1 MSVPIGPAARSWSSS
16 SSPRRRGWS
25 PAGPGSTLTSARLAR
40 RRPARHFPGR
50 TAQPASADH
59 FSLLRPGAPC
69 VDATPDRRPTHA
81 GPPPSRRG
89 PASFCGAFALST
101 SARPRRNAGSC
112 PARPGR
118 CRRTRGTRRSPAWRS
133 AAEVAG
139 CRGPHGGEHRH
150 ADGSWLG
157 LPALRVGAPSR
168 QGDAVARGWYRQVSP
183 DPLGFAVKPRVPK
196 GLWGDEAPGGLVVV
210 RWARGGGSARPSA
223 RPRWANSVTSTWRL
237 LPSPE

>member
-50 TAQPASADH
+50 TAQPASADY
-59 FSLLRPGAPC
+59 FRCCAPAPPASTRRLT
-69 VDATPDRRPTHA
+69 VDPLMQGPLPRGEGLPRSA
-81 GPPPSRRG
+81 GRSPSRPLRD
-89 PASFCGAFALST
+89 
-101 SARPRRNAGSC
+101 PRRNAGSC